1 MVWIQQ
7 CGKMFDRNHKET
19 FRMRAWCS
27 GEVNR
32 EKTLTCRQT
41 KNTMSINRPEPV
53 SHSCEEKA
61 QSEIMKI
68 E

>member
-7 CGKMFDRNHKET
+7 CKMFVRNHKET

-32 EKTLTCRQT
+32 EKTVDLQT
-41 KNTMSINRPEPV
+41 NKE
-53 SHSCEEKA
+53 HDEH
-61 QSEIMKI
+61 
-68 E
+68 